1 MCMWAAPG
9 RPDLVRRGGGSRD
22 DEIPKEKA
30 GAFTSGCAGG
40 KYTGPGDG
48 DPSPMGALASSL
60 PKNCLG
66 APAPTADVAKV
77 NAGSEGNLALY
88 CLPNEELIPLGR
100 LRGGAKAIL
109 TRRKEARRL
118 RRMDCCVLRAGRLA
132 VVYGAGVGCRVFWVR
147 PMT

>member
-1 MCMWAAPG
+1 MWAAPG

-100 LRGGAKAIL
+100 LRAGAKAIL
-109 TRRKEARRL
+109 TRRKEAR
-118 RRMDCCVLRAGRLA
+118 G
-132 VVYGAGVGCRVFWVR
+132 
-147 PMT
+147 